1 MRRRSLKIFRSPLR
15 PLKSLFALLREKGA
29 ELMGVGD
36 LRGIVDGALITG
48 VSVAVPV
55 PRNIVLDL
63 QTTPTREYY
72 DAYHALNARLDE
84 IVECGAEFLKKAGFQ
99 AWANTTK
106 VVKKGRKLVYAPAP

>member
-1 MRRRSLKIFRSPLR
+1 MRRVNGEVLK
-15 PLKSLFALLREKGA
+15 KSLFALLREKGA

-72 DAYHALNARLDE
+72 DAYHGLERP
-84 IVECGAEFLKKAGFQ
+84 AGRDRGMWGGISEKSRISGPGQ
-99 AWANTTK
+99 HHK
-106 VVKKGRKLVYAPAP
+106 GGKKG